1 MVQMF
6 VLGEPLSYFLFEMM
20 VLVLFL
26 CCLYFGFRRQ
36 DIARVSFALELLVF
50 TIYGLTFESIAVA
63 SGFYQYAP
71 FTFKIWQ
78 SPLVIGMGWAV
89 IGISVMW
96 FTDKLNTSEWSR
108 PFLDAALA
116 LLIDLSMDAV
126 AIRDRYDFD
135 GEVLGMWNWGLP
147 LQGSWSEMQWFGVPF
162 GNFVAWWA
170 IIFMMSTMLRF
181 GRYARKWYVKAYY
194 LDWLYPILALIAAL
208 TIFLVLLLGFTH
220 MFGDSTLIVL
230 LLASLLV
237 ALFSVKGVA
246 KNLSWQHDAPV
257 FLIPLSFHVF
267 FLVLLLWR
275 NLYVDAPIILA
286 ISILVFVLHESLLQF
301 TKSKSKA
308 LPSE

>member
-1 MVQMF
+1 MF

-20 VLVLFL
+20 VLGLFL
-26 CCLYFGFRRQ
+26 CCLWFGLRRQ
-36 DIARVSFALELLVF
+36 DIARVSFGLELLCF
-50 TIYGLTFESIAVA
+50 TIYGLCFESIAVA

-89 IGISVMW
+89 IGVSVMW

-135 GEVLGMWNWGLP
+135 GELLGMWNWGLP
-147 LQGSWSEMQWFGVPF
+147 FQGSWSEMEWFGVPF

-181 GRYARKWYVKAYY
+181 GRYARRWYVNASY
-194 LDWLYPILALIAAL
+194 LDWLYPILALVAAL
-208 TIFLVLLLGFTH
+208 AIFLTLLLGFTH
-220 MFGDSTLIVL
+220 MFGDSALIVL
-230 LLASLLV
+230 LVASLVV

-246 KNLSWQHDAPV
+246 KNLSWQHDTPV
-257 FLIPLSFHVF
+257 FLVPLSFHVF
-267 FLVLLLWR
+267 FLALMLLR
-275 NLYVDAPIILA
+275 NLHQDAVAILW
-286 ISILVFVLHESLLQF
+286 ISILVFVANELILQTAKRMSPTV
-301 TKSKSKA
+301 TKN
-308 LPSE
+308 